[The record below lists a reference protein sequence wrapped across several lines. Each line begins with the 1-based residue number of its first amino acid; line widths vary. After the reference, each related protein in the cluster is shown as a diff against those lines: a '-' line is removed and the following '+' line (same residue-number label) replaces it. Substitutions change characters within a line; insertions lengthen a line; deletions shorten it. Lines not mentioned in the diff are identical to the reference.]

1 MNVIDAQMK
10 KDIQHPIQRALVV
23 YKMREYLMCFSPDY
37 VDVP

>member
-1 MNVIDAQMK
+1 MNVIDAQM

-23 YKMREYLMCFSPDY
+23 YKTREYLMCFSPDY